1 MRRAL
6 FVVVIV
12 ASCVPMDSSYWCM
25 PHARDSVHRGRA
37 TLFAPSV
44 VPSFSHCRRD
54 LAACSSR
61 FVGERAFCKEFL
73 ERRSRCQGGKISA
86 IDILVG
92 ESSQMDASKVRKSAS
107 IVFATGTGSAEGND
121 VYFSDA
127 TSECL
132 DWPLLW
138 TRLIS
143 FTRTEAGR
151 ARMRDSGSQV
161 CQNVADVMFV
171 YNCIGELRSLRASR
185 VSLGTVNAW
194 DTTELP
200 AQNSGRKR
208 GEVDSRAD
216 EVLPLEGILDVS
228 SISSRAAKGGVF
240 EVPDVQR
247 LCQTLPLL
255 LLLGN
260 ALAHPAV
267 DRLCPTIKHLW
278 KSRGGGKLR
287 SSVMAPFKHALDD
300 QGQLNAETFSQI
312 AKLRSRYSF
321 YLIYW

>member
-1 MRRAL
+1 
-6 FVVVIV
+6 
-12 ASCVPMDSSYWCM
+12 
-25 PHARDSVHRGRA
+25 
-37 TLFAPSV
+37 
-44 VPSFSHCRRD
+44 

-61 FVGERAFCKEFL
+61 FVGERAFCKE
-73 ERRSRCQGGKISA
+73 
-86 IDILVG
+86 
-92 ESSQMDASKVRKSAS
+92 SKVRKSAN
-107 IVFATGTGSAEGND
+107 IVFATGTGSAEGD
-121 VYFSDA
+121 GVYFSDA

-161 CQNVADVMFV
+161 CQNVTDVMFV

-194 DTTELP
+194 DTREFP
-200 AQNSGRKR
+200 AQNSGRQR

-216 EVLPLEGILDVS
+216 ELLPLEGILDVS
-228 SISSRAAKGGVF
+228 SIASRAAKGGVL

-300 QGQLNAETFSQI
+300 QGQLNAETFAQI
-312 AKLRSRYSF
+312 AKLRSRYSV